1 MSRFHQL
8 LNRAQREIITEQD
21 QPPIPPTEAAPS
33 APETPA
39 PEQAAPTP
47 IPDAPENEEP
57 KEILSPEGMVF
68 LVRLLPKAL
77 MIDTLDTTEE
87 AMLADIGASPIFLV
101 RMEVTDNGVRVKRLL
116 KILNDCLE
124 QMKHLMKFLF

>member
-8 LNRAQREIITEQD
+8 LNRAYREIITEQD
-21 QPPIPPTEAAPS
+21 QPPIPPTEAAPP
-33 APETPA
+33 APETPT

-87 AMLADIGASPIFLV
+87 AMLADIGDIDEYNAKDILKKIIPIIQKYAPSSEKLPKV
-101 RMEVTDNGVRVKRLL
+101 P
-116 KILNDCLE
+116 
-124 QMKHLMKFLF
+124 